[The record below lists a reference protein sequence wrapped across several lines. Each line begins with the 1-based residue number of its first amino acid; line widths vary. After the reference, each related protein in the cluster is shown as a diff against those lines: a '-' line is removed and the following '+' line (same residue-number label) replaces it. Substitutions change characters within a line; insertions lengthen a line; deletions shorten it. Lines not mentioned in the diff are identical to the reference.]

1 MRHQSDDVRA
11 ITSQMAP
18 IFIVYCLQT
27 PRPQQRYGAV
37 NSHYHESP
45 GPPILRP
52 ALLLSG
58 SLKSLKLETLTQL
71 N

>member
-27 PRPQQRYGAV
+27 SALPA
-37 NSHYHESP
+37 
-45 GPPILRP
+45 PIKGTEL
-52 ALLLSG
+52 
-58 SLKSLKLETLTQL
+58 
-71 N
+71 